1 MQLPRDQRDRNR
13 LALCTVVLSG
23 RTAKSIDRLT
33 AAVSEIVEE
42 FTRRLFRMHG
52 LSPPTEMEIKAANP
66 ADDLAPAISVETV
79 FDMQPLISDL
89 RMKLLIAT
97 VGNQFIT
104 SDHPTVITNQR
115 FQGRADFPSTSGLA
129 MKGIQLFLPLSP
141 SACLMLYDPS
151 CYRVGGGRAETVVID
166 RQGDM
171 DGLNA
176 LQILNADSVVYFR
189 CERYAAS
196 VLALRGK
203 FMQRRRQV
211 TKEATQKFRTQKG
224 GTLFMLNK
232 DDIPMPAQ
240 WPFCKTIRRAPTNF
254 APRDSEV
261 VGLYRKWGDEQKTK
275 RETECRSRSGFN
287 SEASEGST
295 LGFLQSTGHWSVTSA
310 VGATIPR
317 ASRVTVCRAA
327 NLPWV
332 DNFYGDVLGA
342 GLFQLLAR
350 LCTWLPL

>member
-1 MQLPRDQRDRNR
+1 MDVEGSDEAVLKDVRKTLQLPRDQRDRNR

-151 CYRVGGGRAETVVID
+151 CYRVGGGP
-166 RQGDM
+166 
-171 DGLNA
+171 
-176 LQILNADSVVYFR
+176 
-189 CERYAAS
+189 
-196 VLALRGK
+196 
-203 FMQRRRQV
+203 RRNGRHRPPGRHGRL
-211 TKEATQKFRTQKG
+211 K
-224 GTLFMLNK
+224 
-232 DDIPMPAQ
+232 
-240 WPFCKTIRRAPTNF
+240 C
-254 APRDSEV
+254 
-261 VGLYRKWGDEQKTK
+261 
-275 RETECRSRSGFN
+275 
-287 SEASEGST
+287 
-295 LGFLQSTGHWSVTSA
+295 
-310 VGATIPR
+310 
-317 ASRVTVCRAA
+317 AA
-327 NLPWV
+327 NLEC
-332 DNFYGDVLGA
+332 GLGR
-342 GLFQLLAR
+342 LLSLRTLRGQRPSASR
-350 LCTWLPL
+350 KVHATAATGH